1 MVSMTE
7 DAFYLTKSQSF
18 VNGQETKIQD
28 AISEESVV
36 EKLCGDRKGVNCGM
50 KDTCVNTSLVNIPEA

>member
-7 DAFYLTKSQSF
+7 DAFYLTKRQSF

-36 EKLCGDRKGVNCGM
+36 DKLCGDRKGELWHEGHVC
-50 KDTCVNTSLVNIPEA
+50 